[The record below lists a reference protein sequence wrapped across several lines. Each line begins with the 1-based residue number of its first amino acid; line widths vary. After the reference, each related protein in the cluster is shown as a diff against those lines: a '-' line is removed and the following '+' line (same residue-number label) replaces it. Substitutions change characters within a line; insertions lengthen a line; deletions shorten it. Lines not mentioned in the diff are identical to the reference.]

1 MSPLE
6 VPMKPVTVLNVVGAR
21 PNLVKMAPIVEA
33 MRRHAGP
40 IRYRLVHTGQHYDAQ
55 LNDVF
60 FKDLDLP
67 PADIELGVGSGSH
80 AEQTGH
86 IMIRFERECLKHK
99 PDLVLVV
106 GDVNSTLACALSAK
120 KLGIPVAH
128 VEAGLRSRDLSMPEE
143 INRLCTDAIAD
154 YLFTTDT
161 IASENLRLEG
171 IADSRI
177 HFVGN
182 VMIDTLMKYR
192 PAAIK
197 LMLTE
202 QLGLV
207 GRHYGLVTLHRPSN
221 VSSPIVLE
229 EVLESLKS
237 VARHLPLIFPLHPR
251 TERMVR
257 KFGFERYFKR
267 EAPVEGVWATEPMGY
282 LEFLHL
288 MIGARLVLTD
298 SGGIQEE
305 TTVLGIP
312 CLTLRD
318 NSERPITC
326 TMGTNRL
333 VGRHK
338 QAIERAVEAILN
350 GPPVAARIPEK
361 WDGRSAERMVEI
373 LVQHNP
379 AGANASPKE
388 KPTPNKND

>member
-1 MSPLE
+1 M
-6 VPMKPVTVLNVVGAR
+6 PMKPISVFNVVGAR
-21 PNLVKMAPIVEA
+21 PNFMKVAPIIDA
-33 MRRHAGP
+33 MRLHP
-40 IRYRLVHTGQHYDAQ
+40 DNIRYQLVHSGQHYDAQ
-55 LNDVF
+55 LNGVF

-67 PADIELGVGSGSH
+67 PADIELGIGSGSH
-80 AEQTGH
+80 AEQTGR
-86 IMIRFERECLKHK
+86 IMIGFEQECLKHK

-106 GDVNSTLACALSAK
+106 GDVNSTLACALAAK

-161 IASENLRLEG
+161 LASENLRLEG
-171 IADSRI
+171 IAGSRI

-192 PAAIK
+192 PAAAK
-197 LMLTE
+197 LTLTD
-202 QLGLV
+202 QLGLS

-221 VSSPIVLE
+221 VNSASALR

-237 VARHLPLIFPLHPR
+237 VARHLPLVFPLHPR
-251 TERMVR
+251 TESMVR
-257 KFGFERYFKR
+257 EFGFESYFNR
-267 EAPVEGVWATEPMGY
+267 HAPVEGVWATGPMGY

-288 MIGARLVLTD
+288 MLGARLVLTD

-305 TTVLGIP
+305 TTVLGVP

-326 TMGTNRL
+326 TIGTNRL
-333 VGRHK
+333 VGRDK
-338 QAIERAVEAILN
+338 QVIERAVEEILS
-350 GPPVAARIPEK
+350 GPSAATQIPEK
-361 WDGRSAERMVEI
+361 WDGSSAERLVEI
-373 LVQHNP
+373 LARHKSV
-379 AGANASPKE
+379 A
-388 KPTPNKND
+388 